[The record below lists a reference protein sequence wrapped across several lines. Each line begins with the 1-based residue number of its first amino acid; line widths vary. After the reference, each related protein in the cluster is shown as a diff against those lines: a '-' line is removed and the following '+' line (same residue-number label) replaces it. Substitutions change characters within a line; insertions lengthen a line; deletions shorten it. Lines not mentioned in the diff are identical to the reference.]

1 LGDLGILD
9 GRRTKFSRFS
19 PVVSAGDARAAS
31 RIMAPSGPGGLAEEQ
46 QVLTDLTDQ
55 ALIDHFVSLT
65 EHATVWVALKLTG
78 ADATADNA
86 KKLWQKLMKRLHPD
100 KCNLP
105 EADEAFRKINH
116 FRDKTMRLGSLRVV
130 PARGSGTHAVD
141 RSATAAT
148 AAAPAKKAGTNKPA
162 AQPAAEARRASSS
175 NAAQTVETQ
184 AHAQAQAQAQTQ
196 AQAAAKA
203 QKDLLK
209 LQNQQKALQ
218 ARIEAAQQEAD
229 RQEADRLNRLKAME
243 AAAAAAATAA
253 ATATAGSTAAAP
265 KAKPAKVRA
274 QAPSVGRPSA
284 PAAAASDA
292 AKPECLACR
301 GWKRPHSCGKA
312 REKPGPKPRERSG
325 CQGCLG
331 IHMAHT
337 CGDHGRPEAR
347 APANPTCHVWT
358 TRPSPE
364 LPPLGVRAQNKAKV
378 EQPTANEEL
387 QSKRQRTTG
396 AAPAKQPAAKSKPA
410 AEPAAKSTGPPLG
423 PRAKARRAA
432 TPESPHG
439 RVATPP
445 EITYACARTG
455 YREAACRQAQA
466 CRRACRQVDQ
476 TTGENGDDRTAAGDG
491 EATRQGAPR
500 RHP

>member
-1 LGDLGILD
+1 
-9 GRRTKFSRFS
+9 
-19 PVVSAGDARAAS
+19 
-31 RIMAPSGPGGLAEEQ
+31 MAPSGPGGLAEEQ

-78 ADATADNA
+78 ADATAENA
-86 KKLWQKLMKRLHPD
+86 KKLCMKLMKRLHPD
-100 KCNLP
+100 KCKLP
-105 EADEAFRKINH
+105 AADEAFRKLNH
-116 FRDKTMRLGSLRVV
+116 FRDKTVRLDSLRVV
-130 PARGSGTHAVD
+130 PARGSGTHTVD

-148 AAAPAKKAGTNKPA
+148 AAAPAKKAGTDKPA

-229 RQEADRLNRLKAME
+229 RQEADRLNRLKAVE
-243 AAAAAAATAA
+243 AAAAAAAAATAA
-253 ATATAGSTAAAP
+253 ATAGSTAAGSTAP
-265 KAKPAKVRA
+265 KAKVRA
-274 QAPSVGRPSA
+274 QAPSVRRPSA

-292 AKPECLACR
+292 AKPECLACSK
-301 GWKRPHSCGKA
+301 GWKRAHTCGKTKA
-312 REKPGPKPRERSG
+312 KSGPKPRERSG

-331 IHMAHT
+331 FHLAHT
-337 CGDHGRPEAR
+337 CGDRGRPEAR

-466 CRRACRQVDQ
+466 CRRACRQVD
-476 TTGENGDDRTAAGDG
+476 RTAAGDG